1 MKKLI
6 ATIGARLLHPE
17 EPRLDRHLVA
27 LLGSPGVFGSPHV
40 SSYAGPR
47 GPFGLLRRL
56 RFPGSL
62 DFSRITTADRAL
74 TLSRQGKLARVIL
87 LPAVLGGSMEAE
99 ANAAYVP
106 PEVVPVHQRLTATL
120 ERYFK
125 EGRIDH
131 LSVDPEYKGKSLVPT
146 RIRVEAGKEGRV
158 GAFTTVI
165 GIW

>member
-6 ATIGARLLHPE
+6 ATISARLLHPE

-27 LLGSPGVFGSPHV
+27 LLGSPGVFGSPTP
-40 SSYAGPR
+40 PR

-99 ANAAYVP
+99 ANVAYVP

-120 ERYFK
+120 ERYFR